1 MSASEKINVS
11 IAGHEIRLE
20 IHPEE
25 KKTVEHLAK
34 GLSSRIQELTVK
46 APSAAQSKIAVMV
59 AFELACQLA
68 EAEALLKKAAFLEDE
83 LQQSKEAVSRLEGL
97 LEKVD
102 AVLV

>member
-1 MSASEKINVS
+1 MSLPEKINLS

-20 IHPEE
+20 IQPEE

-34 GLSSRIQELTVK
+34 GLSNRIQELTSR
-46 APSAAQSKIAVMV
+46 APSAPQSKIAIMV

-68 EAEALLKKAAFLEDE
+68 EAEALLKKAQYMETE
-83 LQQSKEAVSRLEGL
+83 LKQSRDAVSRLEGL